1 MPKCVELYGSRQAN
15 LTAIR
20 RPSCDVPVD
29 SGSGGRLTCQPDG
42 RRPTRTSCSRTN
54 CSPKARSYS
63 YVLNPDAP
71 RVREQPAG
79 RPGEAVQATG
89 HSTAP
94 PIATAPRGLVGAFL
108 YAGLFIRD
116 REGGL
121 GLGACLVVGEQEQRH
136 RWGGAGVQRPASLHG
151 STCAGAAVAGRCKW
165 KWNTLDAC
173 MHARCV
179 ASARTGRR
187 TRGPGQPDV
196 RGTSSRINETGT
208 RAERRLAWL
217 ASVGAVAVAAS
228 AGLAVVDGGGGQP

>member
-136 RWGGAGVQRPASLHG
+136 RWGGAGGSKAGLPPRLHLRWRCGCGPVQMEMEYTG
-151 STCAGAAVAGRCKW
+151 
-165 KWNTLDAC
+165 C
-173 MHARCV
+173 MHACAMRRI
-179 ASARTGRR
+179 STHRPSHARTRPARR
-187 TRGPGQPDV
+187 ARDV
-196 RGTSSRINETGT
+196 VS
-208 RAERRLAWL
+208 
-217 ASVGAVAVAAS
+217 
-228 AGLAVVDGGGGQP
+228 DQ

>member
-136 RWGGAGVQRPASLHG
+136 RWGGAGGFKGRPPSTAPPALALRLRAGANGNGIHWMHACMRDASHQHAPAVARADPASQ
-151 STCAGAAVAGRCKW
+151 TCAG
-165 KWNTLDAC
+165 
-173 MHARCV
+173 
-179 ASARTGRR
+179 
-187 TRGPGQPDV
+187 
-196 RGTSSRINETGT
+196 
-208 RAERRLAWL
+208 RRLGSMKQAR
-217 ASVGAVAVAAS
+217 AQS
-228 AGLAVVDGGGGQP
+228 AGWLGWPV